1 MSKKTQVLRVR
12 LTEEEAHAFI
22 KVAESL
28 RETRSRLLRKMI
40 REAINQS
47 PDLLSDERSVLLIA
61 IRQLVGIARNLN
73 QVTAAMH
80 SGAVPRTMDEQYLS
94 SVISYVKEVK
104 NSFEVHIRKTKNRW
118 IKSYSVSNKYA
129 EPKL

>member
-80 SGAVPRTMDEQYLS
+80 SGAVHRTMDEQYLS

-104 NSFEVHIRKTKNRW
+104 NAFEVHIRKTKNRW
-118 IKSYSVSNKYA
+118 IKS
-129 EPKL
+129 